1 MAAPAWGSHYQLKQL
16 QESHLQVATTLSV
29 LMGTTLLVL
38 FWLTADVIAGFGDLR
53 IADVLRA
60 LSVDAVLGP
69 RGREPRTVDA
79 PTGYKLLRGYH
90 RHIFGYAGVGIV
102 LAVLGYGVWSLVMG
116 TVTALFS
123 ALALYLLPQL
133 HPFLARKEWLI
144 SSDSEAVSARTTPS
158 TISYRRLDS
167 MVIGKYLQTRRCSVS
182 TIVPII
188 WLSRRSARCRR
199 FDPVFLPMPRSRRIS
214 TAQAGLPPG
223 GECHG
228 LVDLPVLV
236 GLAVRRIRHTGL
248 YGELGTCVRRAPSCP
263 SQECSR

>member
-1 MAAPAWGSHYQLKQL
+1 
-16 QESHLQVATTLSV
+16 
-29 LMGTTLLVL
+29 MGTTLLVL

-79 PTGYKLLRGYH
+79 PTGYKLFKVDITAY
-90 RHIFGYAGVGIV
+90 IFGYAGVGIV

-167 MVIGKYLQTRRCSVS
+167 MVIGKYLQTS
-182 TIVPII
+182 
-188 WLSRRSARCRR
+188 L
-199 FDPVFLPMPRSRRIS
+199 L
-214 TAQAGLPPG
+214 
-223 GECHG
+223 
-228 LVDLPVLV
+228 
-236 GLAVRRIRHTGL
+236 GL
-248 YGELGTCVRRAPSCP
+248 YNRAYHLVITPLSKVP
-263 SQECSR
+263 PL